1 MNFEQLFD
9 LVDLGIVVL
18 DGELRIHKWNRWM
31 ELHSEIPADRIVGRS
46 LFEFFP
52 NLDNPGF
59 RRSLKYVISFGN
71 FYPYNDICYA

>member
-46 LFEFFP
+46 LFEFFSQP
-52 NLDNPGF
+52 
-59 RRSLKYVISFGN
+59 
-71 FYPYNDICYA
+71 